1 MRAVPRLRR
10 EQVKQNKAVLIRQAT
25 TTTTKTQ
32 KTKKDG
38 KKMEKKKKIRT
49 RQY

>member
-25 TTTTKTQ
+25 TTTKTQ